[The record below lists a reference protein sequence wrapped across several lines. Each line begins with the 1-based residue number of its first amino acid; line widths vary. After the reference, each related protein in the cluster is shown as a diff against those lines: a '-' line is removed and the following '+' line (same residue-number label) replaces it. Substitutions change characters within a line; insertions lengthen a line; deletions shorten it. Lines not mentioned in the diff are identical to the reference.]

1 MAATVQNTMQNMK
14 NILLLLMLLFPAV
27 VAAQNWD
34 HIRNSGEYYYG
45 DSDDK
50 CKTLEEATNQ
60 AISNLSKMIA
70 VNVSST
76 FTQVVNEKNSNG
88 DIDSESRVLNC
99 VKSYSQATLTNV
111 EKWVVSGAPDFHVR
125 CYMKRSELSRIFS
138 GRIDKAKD
146 MLQIAEGA
154 LQKRKIDMAL
164 QYYYW
169 AYSLVRTVQYPD
181 EVKDEKGRSLVN
193 YIPLLIKNIISEIS
207 VAFEKREGDYVDLLF
222 TYKNEPVSSLDFSY
236 NDGRARCD
244 ARVKDG
250 RGMIEMVPGYKGNL
264 YRLQVEYEYK
274 EQASGDSEMD
284 AVLNVVNSMVMPEAS
299 MVVKGDGAAAEK
311 VAESKAAK
319 VVKAQEIKPLS
330 SQLAIGAQEC
340 EKRMN
345 AIVGAIKSRNYSTV
359 ASLSNFTLDGLEVF
373 NELIAYGSGR
383 IIGTPDIRY
392 FKAPDSTV
400 VARGLQMSFSFKRGT
415 KTTFVEDVAF
425 YFDKDGKVD
434 NVAFGLGVDA
444 TNGIL
449 CKKASGWSTEA
460 REILMSFLENYK
472 TAYCLRRHEYISTIF
487 SDDAVIIVGKV
498 LKRKPAANPY
508 QEREISI
515 KGQEIITYNKYN
527 KADYLTHL
535 ERVFRNNEFIN
546 IRFSDTG
553 VQKMTKFEGKE
564 IYAIQLGQEYNS
576 SIYADKGYLFLLVD
590 ITDKNEPLIK
600 IRTWQPNEVD
610 LDSIYNA
617 GDFYR
622 N

>member
-1 MAATVQNTMQNMK
+1 MAITSKNTMQDMK
-14 NILLLLMLLFPAV
+14 NILLLVALLLLPAIAV
-27 VAAQNWD
+27 AQNWD
-34 HIRNSGEYYYG
+34 YIRSSGEYYYG
-45 DSDDK
+45 DDEGS
-50 CKTLEEATNQ
+50 TLEEATDR
-60 AISNLSKMIA
+60 AMSSLAGMIA
-70 VNVSST
+70 TNVSST
-76 FTQVVNEKNSNG
+76 FTHLVDETNRNG
-88 DIDSESRVLNC
+88 NIDSESRVLNC

-111 EKWVVSGAPDFHVR
+111 EKWVVSETPKYHVR
-125 CYMKRSELSRIFS
+125 CYMKRSELARIFK

-146 MLQIAEGA
+146 MLLIAKNA
-154 LQKRKIDMAL
+154 LQKRKVDMAL

-169 AYSLVRTVQYPD
+169 AYSLVRSVQYPA

-193 YIPLLIKNIISEIS
+193 YIPLLIKDIISDIS
-207 VAFEKREGDYVDLLF
+207 VTFEKREGDYVDLLF

-250 RGMIEMVPGYKGNL
+250 RGMIEMAPGYEGNL

-274 EQASGDSEMD
+274 EQASGDAEMN
-284 AVLNVVNSMVMPEAS
+284 AVLNVVSS
-299 MVVKGDGAAAEK
+299 MVVPEAAIIVKGGEPAVAKVAGGNAAAL
-311 VAESKAAK
+311 
-319 VVKAQEIKPLS
+319 VKARDIKPLE
-330 SQLAIGAQEC
+330 SQVVSESQEYS
-340 EKRMN
+340 KKMDTIIN
-345 AIVGAIKSRNYSTV
+345 AIYSRNYSAV
-359 ASLSNFTLDGLEVF
+359 ASLSNFTIDGLEVF
-373 NELIAYGSGR
+373 NKLIAYGSGR
-383 IIGTPDIRY
+383 IVGTPDIKF
-392 FKAPDSTV
+392 FKAPGNTV
-400 VARGLQMSFSFKRGT
+400 VARGLKMSFSFKRGT
-415 KTTFVEDVAF
+415 KKTFVEDVAF
-425 YFDKDGKVD
+425 SFDSEGKID

-449 CKKASGWSTEA
+449 CKKASGWSVEA

-498 LKRKPAANPY
+498 LKRKPVANPY
-508 QEREISI
+508 QERDISI
-515 KGQEIITYNKYN
+515 KGQEIISYNKYD
-527 KADYLTHL
+527 KSDYLTHL
-535 ERVFRNNEFIN
+535 ERVFKNNEFIN